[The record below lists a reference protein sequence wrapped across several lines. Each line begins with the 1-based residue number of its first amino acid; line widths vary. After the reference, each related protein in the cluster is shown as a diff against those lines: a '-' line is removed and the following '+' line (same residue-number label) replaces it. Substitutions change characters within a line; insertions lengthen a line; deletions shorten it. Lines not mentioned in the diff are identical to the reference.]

1 MSIEWQIYQA
11 KTIGVDCILLISE
24 ILTKEEIESFIK
36 TAKTLKLDVLLEF
49 HDELEIEKIKD
60 VELDYIGINNRNLRT
75 LDTDINHCLTIRDK
89 YHKELNN
96 FKIIAESG
104 FKSTMELE
112 NYRSN
117 GIELFLIGESI
128 LKENYEKSYLLLLL
142 TSVIAADPELYFIE
156 PKDGET
162 YSKEVAVN
170 FGLKDFGVAPAG
182 YNIPN
187 TGHHHL
193 IINADLPDL
202 TLPIPANENYVHFGL
217 GQTETTL
224 TLEPGHLFFTTTNG
238 ELFTYTSR
246 KTIIFK
252 AISIIIE

>member
-1 MSIEWQIYQA
+1 MTILEKIIEAKHRRIGIQKLSNSFTDHYISNNTNIDTPRFFSSLNNCSSEYKIIAEMKKASPSAGVIINDYKPEDLALEYEAKGYTNLSILTEEDHFSGAISHVSKVRKVSDLPILQKDFIVDEWQIYQA

-60 VELDYIGINNRNLRT
+60 VELDHIGINNRNLRT

-89 YHKELNN
+89 YYKELNN

-128 LKENYEKSYLLLLL
+128 LKEKL
-142 TSVIAADPELYFIE
+142 
-156 PKDGET
+156 
-162 YSKEVAVN
+162 
-170 FGLKDFGVAPAG
+170 
-182 YNIPN
+182 
-187 TGHHHL
+187 
-193 IINADLPDL
+193 
-202 TLPIPANENYVHFGL
+202 
-217 GQTETTL
+217 
-224 TLEPGHLFFTTTNG
+224 
-238 ELFTYTSR
+238 
-246 KTIIFK
+246 
-252 AISIIIE
+252 

>member
-1 MSIEWQIYQA
+1 MTILEKIIEAKHRRIGIQKLSNSFTDHYISNNTNIDTPRFFSNLNNCSSDYKIIAEMKKASPSAGVIINDYKPEDLALEYEAKGYTNLSILTEEDHFSGAISHVTKVRKVSDLPILQKDFIVDEWQIYQA

-49 HDELEIEKIKD
+49 HDELESEKIKD
-60 VELDYIGINNRNLRT
+60 GELDHIGINNRNLRT

-89 YHKELNN
+89 YYKELNN

-128 LKENYEKSYLLLLL
+128 LKEKL
-142 TSVIAADPELYFIE
+142 
-156 PKDGET
+156 
-162 YSKEVAVN
+162 
-170 FGLKDFGVAPAG
+170 
-182 YNIPN
+182 
-187 TGHHHL
+187 
-193 IINADLPDL
+193 
-202 TLPIPANENYVHFGL
+202 
-217 GQTETTL
+217 
-224 TLEPGHLFFTTTNG
+224 
-238 ELFTYTSR
+238 
-246 KTIIFK
+246 
-252 AISIIIE
+252 